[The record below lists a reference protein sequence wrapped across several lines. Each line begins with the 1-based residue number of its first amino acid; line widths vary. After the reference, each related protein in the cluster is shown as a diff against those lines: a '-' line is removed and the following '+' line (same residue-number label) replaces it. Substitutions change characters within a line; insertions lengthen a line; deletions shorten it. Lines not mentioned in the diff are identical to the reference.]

1 MPEFVPELTALI
13 VASVPEL
20 LVALTPWP
28 PPPAASIATGPLA
41 ERPTADPE
49 AARPVRPLALTPVPL
64 PPEALTPMPLSLV
77 AYTPQPEPAC
87 EAQTPIPSPPVPLF
101 WPRTAEENP
110 PGEVLEMTPMM
121 AVASP
126 AVLLLVPETAV
137 PAVLLPLTPAALAPK
152 AKPSTPAPEP
162 ATSLLL

>member
-1 MPEFVPELTALI
+1 MPECVPELTALI

-20 LVALTPWP
+20 LVALTAWP
-28 PPPAASIATGPLA
+28 PPPAVSIATGPLA
-41 ERPTADPE
+41 DRPTADPE
-49 AARPVRPLALTPVPL
+49 AARPVRPLALTP
-64 PPEALTPMPLSLV
+64 MPLSLV
-77 AYTPQPEPAC
+77 ASTPQPEPAC

-137 PAVLLPLTPAALAPK
+137 PA
-152 AKPSTPAPEP
+152 
-162 ATSLLL
+162 